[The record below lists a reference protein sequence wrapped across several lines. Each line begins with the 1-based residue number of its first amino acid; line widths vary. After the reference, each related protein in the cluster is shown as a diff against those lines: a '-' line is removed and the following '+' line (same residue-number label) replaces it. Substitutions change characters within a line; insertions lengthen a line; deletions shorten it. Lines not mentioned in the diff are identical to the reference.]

1 MAEIRREAGRLL
13 YLDCYNANPDSMCD
27 ALASFLNQV
36 PEELPRLY
44 VFGGLED
51 LGVLSAQYH
60 RQVGQ
65 KIRLRPQDHAFMI
78 GENAG
83 AMCAGA
89 IEVNNEPDLISVVS
103 SLEPIA
109 ERIATFQGAVFM
121 KGSRRWELEKALV
134 PIGTKSAPC

>member
-1 MAEIRREAGRLL
+1 
-13 YLDCYNANPDSMCD
+13 
-27 ALASFLNQV
+27 
-36 PEELPRLY
+36 
-44 VFGGLED
+44 
-51 LGVLSAQYH
+51 
-60 RQVGQ
+60 
-65 KIRLRPQDHAFMI
+65 MI

-89 IEVNNEPDLISVVS
+89 IEVNNEPDLISVVG

-134 PIGTKSAPC
+134 PITGKKAPC